1 MAQGMEFRWMG
12 QGPSEDEIA
21 RLEAAKNDAEELAQ
35 LQKANQNATR
45 AVNWMELGEQL
56 GTSGAYQEAMA
67 NQAAQEAQKQADMQ
81 RIQELQNKIA
91 ERKKAVMDD
100 PRMQIAAMMAMGGQ
114 PSALSS
120 LLVSSVQQDYQK
132 AEKAK
137 ANKEAAQKQMDALEN
152 SLNTDLMYL
161 AGMNKDQR
169 DKVLAVSLPLFE
181 SKMNELSDMGAVSRM
196 GGLDAWRKIVN
207 QFNGKGKK
215 KDDAANQR
223 KKDDKIAADLLD
235 GGLK

>member
-35 LQKANQNATR
+35 LQKANQNANR

-67 NQAAQEAQKQADMQ
+67 NQAAQEAQKQADMM

-91 ERKKAVMDD
+91 ERKKAVMND
-100 PRMQIAAMMAMGGQ
+100 PRMQIAAMLAMGGQ

-120 LLVSSVQQDYQK
+120 MLVSDLQK
-132 AEKAK
+132 DIQTKQKKADEKK
-137 ANKEAAQKQMDALEN
+137 AAQRELDALEN
-152 SLNTDLMYL
+152 SLSTSMMVLSKTD
-161 AGMNKDQR
+161 KDQIDR
-169 DKVLAVSLPLFE
+169 FKNVTLPIFWN
-181 SKMNELSDMGAVSRM
+181 KFHELTDAGAVSRM
-196 GGLDAWRKIVN
+196 GGVDAWNNELK
-207 QFNGKGKK
+207 QFDTKGKAK
-215 KDDAANQR
+215 SNKAEQ
-223 KKDDKIAADLLD
+223 DKQNLKTAADNMD
-235 GGLK
+235 GGL

>member
-1 MAQGMEFRWMG
+1 MR

-35 LQKANQNATR
+35 LQKANQNASR

-91 ERKKAVMDD
+91 ERKKAVMND
-100 PRMQIAAMMAMGGQ
+100 PRMQIAAMLAMGGQ

-120 LLVSSVQQDYQK
+120 MLVSDLQK
-132 AEKAK
+132 DIQAKQKKADEMK
-137 ANKEAAQKQMDALEN
+137 AAQRELDALES
-152 SLNTDLMYL
+152 SLSSTMMVLSKTDRDQIDRFKNVTLPIFW
-161 AGMNKDQR
+161 NK
-169 DKVLAVSLPLFE
+169 FH
-181 SKMNELSDMGAVSRM
+181 ELTDAGAVSRM
-196 GGLDAWRKIVN
+196 GGVEKWNNELKQFEQSGTNKRKAA
-207 QFNGKGKK
+207 KKK
-215 KDDAANQR
+215 KDD
-223 KKDDKIAADLLD
+223 DKSAADLMD
-235 GGLK
+235 GGL